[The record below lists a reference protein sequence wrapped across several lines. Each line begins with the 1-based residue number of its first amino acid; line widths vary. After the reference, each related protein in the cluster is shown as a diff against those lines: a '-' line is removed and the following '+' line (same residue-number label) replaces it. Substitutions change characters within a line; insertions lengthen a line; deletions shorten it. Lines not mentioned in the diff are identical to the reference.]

1 MNSKIKTFIRRSCL
15 TGKIVWIYRGPSEN
29 AARMAYCRA
38 CKKEM
43 VRIKQWSQTLA
54 KRAANIAH
62 FLSDCTAEIPITA
75 EFTQE
80 QTNAARLLQTLGRQQ
95 SEYHRD
101 FYEHVME
108 EQRQKQEIKEIRRR
122 MKANGLC

>member
-1 MNSKIKTFIRRSCL
+1 M
-15 TGKIVWIYRGPSEN
+15 
-29 AARMAYCRA
+29 
-38 CKKEM
+38 KE
-43 VRIKQWSQTLA
+43 WGQTMA

-80 QTNAARLLQTLGRQQ
+80 QTNAARLLQALGRQQ

-101 FYEHVME
+101 FYDHVME
-108 EQRQKQEIKEIRRR
+108 EQRQTQKIKEIRRR